1 VLQQHDSLDLAA
13 LGERYRSGSLRPG
26 QVVAGILER
35 IARRGNDRVWI
46 HRLPREAIE
55 ACAAELDRRGPQGL
69 PLYGVPFAIKDNIDF
84 AGHPTTAACPDYA
97 YVPQASAAVV
107 DALTGA
113 GAILIG
119 KTNLDQFAAGL
130 VGVRSPYGVPGNVFD
145 EACIPGGSSSGS
157 AVAVAAGLVS
167 FSLGTDTA
175 GSGRVP
181 AAFGNIVG
189 HKPTRGLLSTRGVVP
204 ACRSLDCVSIFAL
217 NAVDAAAVLRAAGGF
232 DAADPFSRR
241 ASAPLRAMPRSL
253 AGCRIGVPQGS
264 QLKFFDNPDTPQ
276 LFEAALARFERLGAV
291 RVEVD
296 FAPFLAAA
304 RLLYEGPWVAE
315 RYAAIREFIEQRPES
330 LHPVTR
336 AIIGGA
342 TRFSALDAYTA
353 LYQLMELLRQNE
365 PVWDAADIL
374 VTPTAG
380 TIYRIAEVEADP
392 VQLNS
397 NLGYYTNFMNLLDL
411 CAIAVPAGFQRDG
424 LPFGIT
430 LIAPAFADEAL
441 CTLGDA
447 AQRAAVPT
455 MGATGVPLP
464 AAHAAHGPVCDAIP
478 LAVCGAH
485 MSGLPLNHQL
495 VERGARLALNCRT
508 APEYR
513 LYALTEFTPPR
524 PGMVRAD
531 DGAAIEVEV
540 WDVPR
545 AAFGDFVAGIPAPL
559 GIGTVTLD
567 GGAQV
572 KGFLCE
578 AHAVSGARD
587 ITSLGSWRKF
597 IQGG

>member
-1 VLQQHDSLDLAA
+1 MQQHDSLDLAA
-13 LGERYRSGSLRPG
+13 LGEHYRRGTLRPG
-26 QVVAGILER
+26 QLVAGILER

-46 HRLPREAIE
+46 HRLPRGEIE
-55 ACAAELDRRGPQGL
+55 ARAAELERRGPQGL
-69 PLYGVPFAIKDNIDF
+69 PLYGVPFAIKDNIDL
-84 AGHPTTAACPDYA
+84 AGHPTTAGCPDFA
-97 YVPQASAAVV
+97 YVPQASATVV
-107 DALTGA
+107 DALLGA

-130 VGVRSPYGVPGNVFD
+130 VGVRSPYGVPGNAFD
-145 EACIPGGSSSGS
+145 ASFVPGGSSSGS
-157 AVAVAAGLVS
+157 ALAVAAGLVS

-189 HKPTRGLLSTRGVVP
+189 HKPTCGVLSTRGVVP

-217 NAVDAAAVLRAAGGF
+217 NAADAAAVLRVASGF
-232 DAADPFSRR
+232 DPADPFSRH
-241 ASAPLRAMPRSL
+241 AAAPRRAMPRSF
-253 AGCRIGVPQGS
+253 AGCRIGVPQRG

-276 LFEAALARFERLGAV
+276 LFEAALAHFAQLGAG

-296 FAPFLAAA
+296 FAPFLEVA

-342 TRFSALDAYTA
+342 SRFSAVDSFTA
-353 LYQLMELLRQNE
+353 LYRLKELQRQTE
-365 PVWDAADIL
+365 PVWDAVDIL

-380 TIYRIAEVEADP
+380 TIYRIAEVEANP

-424 LPFGIT
+424 LPFGVT
-430 LIAPAFADEAL
+430 LIAPAFADQAL
-441 CTLGDA
+441 CVLGES
-447 AQRAAVPT
+447 AQRAAGTT

-464 AAHAAHGPVCDAIP
+464 AAAAARAALMDAIP

-485 MSGLPLNHQL
+485 MSGLPLNHEL
-495 VERGARLALNCRT
+495 VGIGARKLRSCRT
-508 APEYR
+508 APVYR
-513 LYALTEFTPPR
+513 LVALTECSPPR
-524 PGMVRAD
+524 PGMVRSGA
-531 DGAAIEVEV
+531 GAAIEVEI

-545 AAFGDFVAGIPAPL
+545 AAFGGFVAGIPAPL
-559 GIGTVTLD
+559 GIGTVALED
-567 GGAQV
+567 GGQV

-578 AHAVSGARD
+578 AHAAQGARD
-587 ITSLGSWRKF
+587 ISDLGSWRKF